1 MGVWTEIFENIL
13 LDQGDMVPSNVQM
26 FVSFFSYNLYCCRIF
41 CMKTAYPDYYE
52 YLTAKQ
58 LSSQNYP
65 RTSKS

>member
-1 MGVWTEIFENIL
+1 MG
-13 LDQGDMVPSNVQM
+13 PSKVQM
-26 FVSFFSYNLYCCRIF
+26 FVSFFSYNLYCCKIF
-41 CMKTAYPDYYE
+41 YMKIAYPDYYE